1 MPPRGGT
8 GDSSTV
14 ARTGSETG
22 RALGSWVHESRVGAR
37 FAACNREARAPGD
50 VRGRGLE
57 PRARGCARHRTR
69 DRWRRELWRA
79 TTPGEHRPRGLRRPR
94 RGSNGTDPRGEQ
106 SFEAGVPFVDGEP
119 GVHGDWT
126 ARAADLRVRR
136 GGRTSDREEPSSR
149 LTSRRGGKS
158 DREAPR
164 DAAPDEGR
172 RANLH
177 GSNDPRERAR
187 LPGEGKLWRGSTGTR
202 TV

>member
-1 MPPRGGT
+1 VPPRGGT

-22 RALGSWVHESRVGAR
+22 RVDGPWVHEPRVGAR
-37 FAACNREARAPGD
+37 FAACNREGRAPGD
-50 VRGRGLE
+50 VRGRGIE
-57 PRARGCARHRTR
+57 PRARACARDRTR
-69 DRWRRELWRA
+69 GRWWRELWRA
-79 TTPGEHRPRGLRRPR
+79 TTPGEHRPRGLRLPR

-119 GVHGDWT
+119 GVHGEWT
-126 ARAADLRVRR
+126 ARAAYLRVRR
-136 GGRTSDREEPSSR
+136 GDRTSDREEPSSR
-149 LTSRRGGKS
+149 LTSRRGGES
-158 DREAPR
+158 DREAPG

-172 RANLH
+172 RANPH

>member
-22 RALGSWVHESRVGAR
+22 RALDPGFMNPGSVLGSRPATAKAGRPETCVAGVSSP
-37 FAACNREARAPGD
+37 ARAP
-50 VRGRGLE
+50 
-57 PRARGCARHRTR
+57 ARDTGPGVV
-69 DRWRRELWRA
+69 DGELWRA
-79 TTPGEHRPRGLRRPR
+79 TTPGEHRPGGLRLPR
-94 RGSNGTDPRGEQ
+94 RGSNGTEPRGEQ

-119 GVHGDWT
+119 GVHGEWT
-126 ARAADLRVRR
+126 ARAAHLRVRR
-136 GGRTSDREEPSSR
+136 GDRTSDREEPSSR
-149 LTSRRGGKS
+149 LTSRRGGES

-172 RANLH
+172 RANPQ
-177 GSNDPRERAR
+177 GSRGPRERAR

-202 TV
+202 TA